1 MNSVMTAAQNAGFP
15 EEARHL
21 EYFSV
26 PEQPDDVNHD
36 FHLKLAR
43 RSGKQ
48 LLVQADISNRCSTRE
63 RTEFA
68 VSANEDYWQSMWNI
82 AILFYRRRSE
92 KTQLFCVKAALH
104 KQMLLS
110 KLISRSS
117 SRSGSGAIVS

>member
-1 MNSVMTAAQNAGFP
+1 MTAAQNAGFP

-36 FHLKLAR
+36 FHLKIA

-48 LLVQADISNRCSTRE
+48 LLVQVDISNRCSIRE
-63 RTEFA
+63 HAEFA

-82 AILFYRRRSE
+82 AILYRRRSE
-92 KTQLFCVKAALH
+92 KTQLFCVKAGALKKTQLFCVKAALH
-104 KQMLLS
+104 KQML
-110 KLISRSS
+110 
-117 SRSGSGAIVS
+117 